1 MKKDNN
7 CQNRKSLMSS
17 AENDLLLV
25 TLTPCSSYIELV
37 VSVGLDF
44 YSGQCCLQD
53 VSEHGY
59 S

>member
-1 MKKDNN
+1 
-7 CQNRKSLMSS
+7 MSS

-25 TLTPCSSYIELV
+25 TLTPCASYIELV
-37 VSVGLDF
+37 VSVGLDL

-59 S
+59 SQSFIIRGALT